1 MDPNNKKNIS
11 GAQFTQPSEEF
22 QVRSASASVDFVQEC
37 VQPPAQTYVTVDDQI
52 FISCCAMFNV
62 NTVIATVRILTP
74 SGIVMP
80 LVFQVPSIGNRVVAT
95 KAFQLVEG
103 YLLSVGLVALFPSTN
118 VNPAYGSAMLV
129 RTPFT
134 GANASAMLASG
145 YLNQAV
151 PIGWPANS
159 PKGQTEGPGFLTT
172 AGGVAIATPAAGA
185 EWQFVVPANMRVLV
199 KSICAVLAT
208 AVTVANR
215 NVKIVIDD
223 GAAIYASITSGF
235 SQVASLT
242 NRYTWMDGSAAP
254 VAFDNTVVI
263 PLPSGLI
270 LPAGHRITSSTTAL
284 QAGDQWSAIVQL
296 GTQWLDLS

>member
-1 MDPNNKKNIS
+1 
-11 GAQFTQPSEEF
+11 
-22 QVRSASASVDFVQEC
+22 
-37 VQPPAQTYVTVDDQI
+37 
-52 FISCCAMFNV
+52 
-62 NTVIATVRILTP
+62 
-74 SGIVMP
+74 
-80 LVFQVPSIGNRVVAT
+80 
-95 KAFQLVEG
+95 
-103 YLLSVGLVALFPSTN
+103 
-118 VNPAYGSAMLV
+118 
-129 RTPFT
+129 
-134 GANASAMLASG
+134 
-145 YLNQAV
+145 
-151 PIGWPANS
+151 
-159 PKGQTEGPGFLTT
+159 
-172 AGGVAIATPAAGA
+172 
-185 EWQFVVPANMRVLV
+185 MRVLV